1 MKFDANEALVFT
13 STSCETL
20 ANNFFFLTCSFITY
34 KSGVKMLMKTQVIL
48 KESVA
53 KSRFV
58 FRDEK
63 PLPMSDLS
71 QITYRAKLFDIY
83 KIHS

>member
-1 MKFDANEALVFT
+1 
-13 STSCETL
+13 
-20 ANNFFFLTCSFITY
+20 
-34 KSGVKMLMKTQVIL
+34 MLMKTQVIL

-53 KSRFV
+53 KSRFI

-63 PLPMSDLS
+63 PFPVSDLS
-71 QITYRAKLFDIY
+71 QFTYRAKLFDIY